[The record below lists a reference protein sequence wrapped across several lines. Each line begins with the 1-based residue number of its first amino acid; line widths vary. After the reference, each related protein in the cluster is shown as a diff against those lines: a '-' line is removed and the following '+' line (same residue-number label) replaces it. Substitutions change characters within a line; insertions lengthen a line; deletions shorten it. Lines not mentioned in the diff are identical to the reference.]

1 MKKTQKKK
9 TGVLSVVC
17 YILAALF
24 FLYGVYMVIYA
35 VDYIQ
40 SYESTGLI
48 DTQNVIQY
56 VVTSSASYLGF
67 AVLLFAAGHIIR
79 MLKNL
84 QPAQIGIITEE
95 ITETSETAED
105 PDSPASQPEDSDM
118 TEVFAAEV
126 AAEGPA
132 VEPELAAEPE
142 PVPTEDLPAKET
154 PNAFEES
161 HIPEI
166 GDTSSALTFHELII
180 DPPEGNDEDAPDEEK
195 SKTQDE
201 EEEEFIEEIS
211 LEEPDDKE
219 TPGSDTS
226 EQEETAESQ
235 PEPNKPIE
243 KISSSMIRDIFEHK

>member
-1 MKKTQKKK
+1 MEKTKKK
-9 TGVLSVVC
+9 KAGVLSVVC

-67 AVLLFAAGHIIR
+67 AVLLFAAGYAIHL
-79 MLKNL
+79 LKNL
-84 QPAQIGIITEE
+84 PALMGTITKEVAE
-95 ITETSETAED
+95 YPANKAFEPAAEMPSE
-105 PDSPASQPEDSDM
+105 PEM
-118 TEVFAAEV
+118 TEAPVPEPTESDIVEKPEFVAVEEPVAEP
-126 AAEGPA
+126 ELA
-132 VEPELAAEPE
+132 VEPEPAPAEE
-142 PVPTEDLPAKET
+142 LPAKET
-154 PNAFEES
+154 PDAFEES
-161 HIPEI
+161 HVPEI

-180 DPPEGNDEDAPDEEK
+180 DPTEDSEEEAP
-195 SKTQDE
+195 SE
-201 EEEEFIEEIS
+201 EEEEFVEEIS
-211 LEEPDDKE
+211 LEEPE
-219 TPGSDTS
+219 DTEAS
-226 EQEETAESQ
+226 EE